1 MIRRIA
7 AISVALTLVS
17 FAAAKADDPGGG
29 SIPIPPPAVAV
40 EEVVIED
47 PVTAPPPPFVSL
59 ESTSIGAGIGFS
71 WGEGVLLF
79 EGQRHAFSVKGLSL
93 VDLGVAVQV
102 SEGAVANL
110 NSLSDFEG
118 HYAAVEAGAAA
129 GVGASV
135 LSMRNQNGVVIHLR
149 SDVSGAQLALGP
161 EGLRI
166 TLD

>member
-7 AISVALTLVS
+7 AISVALTLVW
-17 FAAAKADDPGGG
+17 FAAAKADDMGGG
-29 SIPIPPPAVAV
+29 SIPIPRPAV
-40 EEVVIED
+40 VVED
-47 PVTAPPPPFVSL
+47 PVTAPPPPFVSMD
-59 ESTSIGAGIGFS
+59 STSVGAGIGFS
-71 WGEGVLLF
+71 WGEGVLSF

-118 HYAAVEAGAAA
+118 HYLAVEAGAAA

-135 LSMRNQNGVVIHLR
+135 LSMRNQSGVVIHLR
-149 SDVSGAQLALGP
+149 SDLSGAQLALGP